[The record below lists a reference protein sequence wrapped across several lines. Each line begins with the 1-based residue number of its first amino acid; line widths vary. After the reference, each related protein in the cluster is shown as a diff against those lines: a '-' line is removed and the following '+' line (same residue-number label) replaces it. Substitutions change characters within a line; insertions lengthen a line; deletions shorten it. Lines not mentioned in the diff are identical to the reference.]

1 MEIAELKRDVVSK
14 LRKVKKDQDLTISNI
29 MDLLEK
35 NGSYLSESTVKR
47 VFMDNI
53 EPTSF
58 KYTSTL
64 SPLADALLDLYS
76 DKSGVDEVSALK
88 AIIHDKNKVINIL
101 IAKNEEQKAEYDRR
115 ITHLTRQI
123 EKLEEHLDFRERVVD
138 RKDKVIE
145 KLLDKVLKE

>member
-1 MEIAELKRDVVSK
+1 MEIAELKRDVVAK

-88 AIIHDKNKVINIL
+88 AIIHDKNKIINIL
-101 IAKNEEQKAEYDRR
+101 IAKNEEQKAEYDKR

>member
-47 VFMDNI
+47 VFMDNTD
-53 EPTSF
+53 PTSF

-88 AIIHDKNKVINIL
+88 AIIHDKNKIINIL
-101 IAKNEEQKAEYDRR
+101 IAKNEEQKAEYDKR